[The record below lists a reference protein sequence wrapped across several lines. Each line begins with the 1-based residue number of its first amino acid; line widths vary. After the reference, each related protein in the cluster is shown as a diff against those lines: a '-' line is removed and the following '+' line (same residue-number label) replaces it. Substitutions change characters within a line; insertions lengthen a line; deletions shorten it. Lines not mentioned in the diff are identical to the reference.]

1 MAPEVFEGDYD
12 ERADLWSVGVITF
25 MLLSSSLPFSGKK
38 RRHVMKKILH
48 NKHDFRGY
56 RWKGVTQDAINFV
69 SGLLVTDRNKR
80 MTARSALNSDWQ
92 KKQFNLLDRRPSETF
107 MDNNLARLKII
118 LLKKFKKL
126 SLMVIAQKSNLEDIQ
141 GLRDAFDQYDSKNNG
156 EITRNEFKSALVA
169 YDYTD
174 KELDAMFDAIDVD
187 ETGLIHYT
195 EFLAATIEMLGIIE
209 EERLAEAFDRMD
221 RDGSGS
227 ISAADLSQLL
237 GSTTTKTQVK
247 ELLDEADRYK

>member
-1 MAPEVFEGDYD
+1 
-12 ERADLWSVGVITF
+12 
-25 MLLSSSLPFSGKK
+25 
-38 RRHVMKKILH
+38 MKKILH

-107 MDNNLARLKII
+107 MDNI
-118 LLKKFKKL
+118 LGAIENYSSYGKFKKL

-187 ETGLIHYT
+187 ETVRSMKINDIV
-195 EFLAATIEMLGIIE
+195 LALC
-209 EERLAEAFDRMD
+209 
-221 RDGSGS
+221 S
-227 ISAADLSQLL
+227 
-237 GSTTTKTQVK
+237 
-247 ELLDEADRYK
+247 